1 MSEETNNIELKPA
14 DAPEPTAGSE
24 EETLSTVEL
33 EQIAGGG
40 ARDKKGYIGQAGGHA
55 GTW

>member
-14 DAPEPTAGSE
+14 DAPEPTTGSE

-40 ARDKKGYIGQAGGHA
+40 PTSKKGYISQSGGHA
-55 GTW
+55 GTF

>member
-14 DAPEPTAGSE
+14 DAPEPTTGSE

-33 EQIAGGG
+33 DQIAGGG
-40 ARDKKGYIGQAGGHA
+40 ARNKRGYISQAAGNA
-55 GTW
+55 GTF

>member
-1 MSEETNNIELKPA
+1 MSVETNNIELKPA
-14 DAPEPTAGSE
+14 DAPEPTTGSE

-40 ARDKKGYIGQAGGHA
+40 ARNKKGYIGQAGGHA
-55 GTW
+55 GTF

>member
-14 DAPEPTAGSE
+14 DAPEPTTGSE

-33 EQIAGGG
+33 DQIAGGG
-40 ARDKKGYIGQAGGHA
+40 ARNKRGYIGQAAGHA
-55 GTW
+55 GTF